1 MDLFLHKI
9 VSAVI
14 TAVLLTMV
22 SALSVAARKRKVR
35 RAEATAPAP
44 TEDPTQ
50 TRLREARH
58 HDQQRDESTERGL
71 PVKAL
76 QHARAAAER
85 WRALTEQRPGRFLM
99 ERRAA
104 LVRLA
109 GLLDTAGYTGEADR
123 VRSEAAALV

>member
-1 MDLFLHKI
+1 MDLLLHKI

-14 TAVLLTMV
+14 TAVLLTLV

-50 TRLREARH
+50 TLLREARH
-58 HDQQRDESTERGL
+58 HELQRDESADGGQ

-76 QHARAAAER
+76 QHARAAADR
-85 WRALTEQRPGRFLM
+85 WRALTEQRPGRFLV
-99 ERRAA
+99 ERRTA
-104 LVRLA
+104 LARLA
-109 GLLDTAGYTGEADR
+109 QMLDAAGYTGEADR
-123 VRSEAAALV
+123 VRSKAAALA